1 MMPGPWQLLIILA
14 VVLLLFGG
22 RGKISAIMGDFG
34 KGLRSFKTGLKGEEE
49 NASADEVEEI
59 EAEPAPAAEKKPAA
73 KKKAAAKK
81 KPCHAG
87 HWWLGIP
94 RSRLR
99 TDHGGRTEGAS
110 EDAAQLYAIFAFHA
124 QDGP

>member
-73 KKKAAAKK
+73 RKKAAARRRRPPRKLQPRK
-81 KPCHAG
+81 KP
-87 HWWLGIP
+87 P
-94 RSRLR
+94 RK
-99 TDHGGRTEGAS
+99 AK
-110 EDAAQLYAIFAFHA
+110 
-124 QDGP
+124 

>member
-34 KGLRSFKTGLKGEEE
+34 KGLRSFKTGLKGGEE

-59 EAEPAPAAEKKPAA
+59 EVEPAPAAEKKPAA
-73 KKKAAAKK
+73 KKKAVAKKKAPAKKAATKKKAAKK
-81 KPCHAG
+81 N
-87 HWWLGIP
+87 
-94 RSRLR
+94 
-99 TDHGGRTEGAS
+99 
-110 EDAAQLYAIFAFHA
+110 
-124 QDGP
+124 